1 MCLGSSLRKEYLGLH
16 SDAERSRSQSQL
28 IMTPMTP
35 PCPEVDTEMGQD
47 GLTGDFQQP
56 WGPTEVAHGGAYS
69 GHPRQLRAAHW
80 GRGLIE
86 CPASKAQGVPAA
98 NCDQKSII

>member
-35 PCPEVDTEMGQD
+35 PCPEVDTGD
-47 GLTGDFQQP
+47 GSGR
-56 WGPTEVAHGGAYS
+56 AH
-69 GHPRQLRAAHW
+69 R
-80 GRGLIE
+80 GRSTALG
-86 CPASKAQGVPAA
+86 SY
-98 NCDQKSII
+98 